1 MADIITLQQA
11 NDFVLKSWRP
21 DGFTSQG
28 TPTYREQI
36 VTNTFL
42 HRREW
47 ERLDKNVIQAVGLR
61 LNGINHLRSRG
72 LIRKTTLAE
81 QLAQWSV
88 ASDKSRPTV
97 TMDGRTTNRNDRTD
111 KLVQGTPIPI
121 IRQDYSLGMREV
133 LSARSYNT
141 RFEGLE
147 ATESGKAVG
156 EEMERMLFQGSS
168 VVVNSQ
174 RVYGYKTLPSRL
186 QGVAADFGGGSFS
199 NIDNIKTTFIAV
211 LAEMTKRGYPGP
223 FGVYLDT
230 ESYYHALKTYSDG
243 SGQTPLQ
250 RVLAIPGISFV
261 ERSDMLDSSMGE
273 MTWVQLTQDVITL
286 IIALDVEN
294 REWGS
299 PDKMEDFFAV
309 LASCAPRL
317 VTDYNGHS
325 GIAHVTETAG

>member
-1 MADIITLQQA
+1 MANIITLQQA

-21 DGFTSQG
+21 DGFTSQNM
-28 TPTYREQI
+28 PTYRGQI

-47 ERLDKNVIQAVGLR
+47 ERLDKNVIEAVSLR
-61 LNGINHLRSRG
+61 LNGVNDLRNKG
-72 LIRKTTLAE
+72 LVRKTSLAE
-81 QLAQWSV
+81 QVAQWSV
-88 ASDKSRPTV
+88 ASGKTRPTV
-97 TMDGRTTNRNDRTD
+97 TMDGRTTNRNDRVD
-111 KLVQGTPIPI
+111 KKVQGTPIPI
-121 IRQDYSLGMREV
+121 YRQDYSLDMRSV
-133 LSARSYNT
+133 LSARAYNT

-156 EEMERMLFQGSS
+156 EEMERVLFEGSPI
-168 VVVNSQ
+168 VVGNQKVH
-174 RVYGYKTLPSRL
+174 GYKTLPSRL
-186 QGVAADFGGGSFS
+186 QGVATDFGGSFD
-199 NIDNIKTTFIAV
+199 NIDNIKPSFISV
-211 LAEMTKRGYPGP
+211 LAEMTERGYPGP

-230 ESYYHALKTYSDG
+230 QSYYHTLKHYSDG

-250 RVLAIPGISFV
+250 RVLKIPGISFV
-261 ERSDMLDSSMGE
+261 KRSDMLDSSMGE
-273 MTWVQLTQDVITL
+273 MTWVQLTQDVVTL
-286 IIALDVEN
+286 IVALDVEN

-317 VTDYNGHS
+317 VTDYNGYS